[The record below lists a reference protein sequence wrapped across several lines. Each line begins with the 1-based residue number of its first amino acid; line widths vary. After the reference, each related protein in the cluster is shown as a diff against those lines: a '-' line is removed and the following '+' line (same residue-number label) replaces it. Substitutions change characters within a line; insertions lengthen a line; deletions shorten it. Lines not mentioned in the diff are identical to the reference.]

1 MAMSDDVLASLVSY
15 PALFGATA
23 LAGLA
28 MPVPED
34 VPLLFAG
41 ALIAQGR
48 FEPITAVLVATAGVI
63 VRDVVAWSFGH
74 LLGRRLAQGRSI
86 GRLGRSARVE
96 RARAQIAAGGGRAV
110 LVGRALVGARVPVFI
125 AAGLAGIDL
134 TTFLA
139 WDALGAL
146 VVVPLTL
153 AVGWAAGPY
162 AVEALQA
169 ALPWSRAI
177 VVSAVGAALLWWALR
192 PEGGAR
198 AEATPSTPPDPT

>member
-1 MAMSDDVLASLVSY
+1 MSDDVLASLVSY

-41 ALIAQGR
+41 ALIAEGR
-48 FEPITAVLVATAGVI
+48 FDPLTAALVATGGVV
-63 VRDVVAWSFGH
+63 VRDVIAWSFGH

-96 RARAQIAAGGGRAV
+96 RARAQIAAQGGRAV
-110 LVGRALVGARVPVFI
+110 LVGRALVGARVPMFI

-134 TTFLA
+134 LTFLA
-139 WDALGAL
+139 WDAMGA
-146 VVVPLTL
+146 VVIVPLTL

-177 VVSAVGAALLWWALR
+177 VVSLVGAGLLWWAMR
-192 PEGGAR
+192 PEGVAR
-198 AEATPSTPPDPT
+198 ATPPGSTPPDPT